1 MVRLG
6 GGILKRKTEIG
17 LLDRSLHPRGKR
29 SGKPRLG
36 GQRLTWGQKFGVGVF
51 GWGV

>member
-17 LLDRSLHPRGKR
+17 LMDRSMPTRGKR

-36 GQRLTWGQKFGVGVF
+36 GQRLTLEQKFGV
-51 GWGV
+51 